1 MDYENICKFIP
12 DRNPSG
18 DITVLNFVYER
29 NCNNL
34 DFNISYSFSMG
45 IVAHGKGRLITKEQ
59 SYDLN
64 VGDLF
69 FTFPSKQASFE
80 SVENLEY
87 YYISFVGT
95 RASALINRTK
105 VNESRAVICSQNQ
118 LIPIWKYAIGMADEN
133 NTDLFAEAVILYT
146 FAVISNTFEEKESDK
161 ADSNIVL
168 KIKKYVDA
176 HYDDPELSLKS
187 VSERFLYNDK
197 YISERFRRT
206 MRTGFSEYLKNLR
219 IEHAKKLIDNGF
231 KNVTEISKLC
241 GYSDPF
247 YFSKVFKAQ
256 TGFSPKKYID
266 DKGE

>member
-12 DRNPSG
+12 DRKPSG

-34 DFNISYSFSMG
+34 NFNISCSFSMG
-45 IVAHGKGRLITKEQ
+45 IVARGKGRLNTEKYT
-59 SYDLN
+59 YDLN

-80 SVENLEY
+80 SIENLEY

-105 VNESRAVICSQNQ
+105 VNESRAVICLQNQ
-118 LIPIWKYAIGMADEN
+118 LIPIWKYAIGMANGN

-161 ADSNIVL
+161 PDSNIIL
-168 KIKKYVDA
+168 KIKKYVDS
-176 HYDDPELSLKS
+176 HFDDPELSLKT

-206 MRTGFSEYLKNLR
+206 LRTGFSDYLKNLR
-219 IEHAKKLIDNGF
+219 IEHAKKLIKNGF
-231 KNVTEISKLC
+231 ENVTEIAKLC

-247 YFSKVFKAQ
+247 YFSKVFKAEL
-256 TGFSPKKYID
+256 GCSPKKYIE
-266 DKGE
+266 KRGE